1 MKRLN
6 KLKITFQPIYH
17 TIYLNSILQI
27 KKFVIF
33 ALINILLL
41 IIANFIFYAL
51 GLASFLPYSLATFY
65 VNGSQPLILL
75 IVLEVCFFFS
85 GILCSEFNNKTG
97 LTIMPLISKNKLLL
111 GKYIAN
117 LLLVIGLIGVHYMT
131 IAFFGYYLYGGV
143 IISNILISFG
153 FAVLFFLALSS
164 IVTFF
169 SSFMKSVVPIIIIII
184 GLFFFGFS
192 IIEAFMRTIAPE
204 FEPLYSLLYMSN
216 IILYSLYPNF
226 TSMDRVT
233 LFGQW
238 IFPTVEGA
246 LIMMSIFTVIFF
258 TLANQL
264 FKRRGF

>member
-1 MKRLN
+1 VKRLN
-6 KLKITFQPIYH
+6 NLNITLQPILH
-17 TIYLNSILQI
+17 TIYLDSSLQI

-33 ALINILLL
+33 ALINLLLL
-41 IIANFIFYAL
+41 IIMNFIFYAL
-51 GLASFLPYSLATFY
+51 GLVSFLPYSLATFY
-65 VNGSQPLILL
+65 QNGSQYLILL

-85 GILCSEFNNKTG
+85 GMICSEFKNKTG
-97 LTIMPLISKNKLLL
+97 LTIIPLISKNKLLL

-117 LLLVIGLIGVHYMT
+117 LLLVIGLIGVHYIT
-131 IAFFGYYLYGGV
+131 IVFLGYYFYGG
-143 IISNILISFG
+143 IIMSSILISFG
-153 FAVLFFLALSS
+153 FAVLFVLALSS
-164 IVTFF
+164 IVTFL
-169 SSFMKSVVPIIIIII
+169 SSFMKSVIPIIIIIL
-184 GLFFFGFS
+184 GLFLFGFS

-216 IILYSLYPNF
+216 IIRYSLYPNF

-233 LFGQW
+233 SFGQW

-246 LIMMSIFTVIFF
+246 LIMMLIYTVIFF

>member
-1 MKRLN
+1 VKSLN
-6 KLKITFQPIYH
+6 NLKIILQPILH
-17 TIYLNSILQI
+17 TIFLNSSFQL

-41 IIANFIFYAL
+41 IFMNFITYAL
-51 GLASFLPYSLATFY
+51 GLASFLPSYLANFY
-65 VNGSQPLILL
+65 QNGSQYLILL
-75 IVLEVCFFFS
+75 IVLEACFFFS
-85 GILCSEFNNKTG
+85 GIICSEFKNKTG
-97 LTIMPLISKNKLLL
+97 LTIIPLISKSKLLL

-117 LLLVIGLIGVHYMT
+117 LLLVIGLIGVHYIT
-131 IAFFGYYLYGGV
+131 IAFLGYYLYGGV
-143 IISNILISFG
+143 IISSILISFG
-153 FAVLFFLALSS
+153 FAVLFVLALSS
-164 IVTFF
+164 IVTFL
-169 SSFMKSVVPIIIIII
+169 SSFMKSVIPIIIIII
-184 GLFFFGFS
+184 GLFLFGFS

-204 FEPLYSLLYMSN
+204 FEPLYSLLYISN

-246 LIMMSIFTVIFF
+246 LIMMSIFTIIFF